1 MILSVR
7 CDKPTF
13 KTVEF
18 KPGFNVVLAE
28 RTKESKDK
36 DSRNALGKSL
46 LIEVIHFCLGAD
58 LDEGKGLGVS
68 HLKDWTFTLDI
79 SLRGK
84 KYSISRNTKDCRK
97 IIIDGDFSDWPLKP
111 EKDDEKNVYYLRI
124 KDWRDILGVLMF
136 NLPVEM
142 PEKKYV
148 PTFRSLFS
156 YFCRRGPGAYQDPFK
171 QFSQQQEW
179 DIQVN
184 NAYLLN
190 LNWEYASDLQ
200 RLKDHEDI
208 LNKLKKAASEGM
220 LKEFIGSI
228 GELEALKVN
237 LEEQIKLGAENIKSF
252 RVHPQYHQIQEDIDR
267 LTIQIHALVNEC
279 NITNQILKRYKE
291 NIEEEKDVSF
301 DKIKEIY
308 QEVGIVFPDKVT
320 KRIDDVVN
328 FTKEVIKNR
337 KEYISSEIDR
347 LENEIKRCNAEIE
360 ALSNERAQSMGILAT
375 HGALEEYMRLQE
387 RHSGV
392 VNQLKDVEGRIDNL
406 RKFEEGKSALK
417 IEREQLLLQARRDLQ
432 AREAQRSVAIKYFN
446 EHSQSLYA
454 ESGFL
459 SIEFVNTGYKFNVD
473 IKGSGSYGIGHMK
486 VFCYD
491 LSLIKLWF
499 KRQDMPGFFI
509 HDSIIFDGVDERQI
523 AKALELAKTESEHYG
538 FQYICTMNSDIIP
551 RQDLSKD
558 FDFDKYVVIKFTDAT
573 PDGGLLGIR
582 F

>member
-7 CDKPTF
+7 CNKPSF
-13 KTVEF
+13 KTIEF

-46 LIEVIHFCLGAD
+46 LIEIIHFCLGAA
-58 LDEGKGLGVS
+58 LKKNVGLGVS
-68 HLKDWTFTLDI
+68 NLGDWTFTLD
-79 SLRGK
+79 LTLHGK
-84 KYSISRNTKDCRK
+84 KYSISRNTKDYGK
-97 IIIDGDFSDWPLKP
+97 IIVEGDFSDWPIKP
-111 EKDDEKNVYYLRI
+111 EKDDETNIYYFKW
-124 KDWRDILGVLMF
+124 KDWNTILGFLMF
-136 NLPVEM
+136 DLPIE
-142 PEKKYV
+142 PLGKKYV
-148 PTFRSLFS
+148 PTFRSLLS

-171 QFSQQQEW
+171 QFSQQREW

-200 RLKDHEDI
+200 RLKDQEDI
-208 LNKLKKAASEGM
+208 LNKLKEAASQGL

-237 LEEQIKLGAENIKSF
+237 LEEQMKLGAENIKSF
-252 RVHPQYHQIQEDIDR
+252 RVHPQYHQIQQDIDR
-267 LTIQIHALVNEC
+267 LTSQIHALVNEC
-279 NITNQILKRYKE
+279 NITNQILKKYTE
-291 NIEEEKDVSF
+291 NIQEEKDVSIG
-301 DKIKEIY
+301 KIKDVY
-308 QEVGIVFPDKVT
+308 QEVGVVFPGKVI

-337 KEYISSEIDR
+337 KEYISSEINR
-347 LENEIKRCNAEIE
+347 LENEIKRCNSEIE
-360 ALSNERAQSMGILAT
+360 ALSNKRAQSMEILAT
-375 HGALEEYMRLQE
+375 HGALEEYMKLQE

-392 VNQLKDVEGRIDNL
+392 VNQLKEVEGRIDNL

-432 AREAQRSVAIKYFN
+432 AREAQRSIAIKYFN

-454 ESGFL
+454 ESGIL
-459 SIEFVNTGYKFNVD
+459 SIEFVNTGYKLNVD

-491 LSLIKLWF
+491 LSLIRIWAK
-499 KRQDMPGFFI
+499 KQHMPGFLI

-523 AKALELAKTESEHYG
+523 AKALELAKIESERYG

-551 RQDLSKD
+551 RKDLSKE
-558 FDFDKYVVIKFTDAT
+558 FDFDKYVVRKFTDAT

>member
-7 CDKPTF
+7 CDKLSF
-13 KTVEF
+13 KNIEF
-18 KPGFNVVLAE
+18 RPGFNVVLAE
-28 RTKESKDK
+28 RTKEAKDK

-46 LIEVIHFCLGAD
+46 LIEIIHFCLGAD
-58 LDEGKGLGVS
+58 LEQGKGLGVS

-79 SLRGK
+79 SLCGK
-84 KYSISRNTKDCRK
+84 KYSISRNTNDYKK
-97 IIIDGDFSDWPLKP
+97 VIIEGDFSDWPVKP
-111 EKDDEKNVYYLRI
+111 EKDDEKNIYFLRI
-124 KDWRDILGVLMF
+124 KDWRDVLGVLMF
-136 NLPVEM
+136 NLPAEIPV
-142 PEKKYV
+142 KKYV

-156 YFCRRGPGAYQDPFK
+156 YFCRRRPGAYQDPFK
-171 QFSQQQEW
+171 QFSQQREW
-179 DIQVN
+179 DLQVN

-200 RLKDHEDI
+200 RLKDQEDI
-208 LNKLKKAASEGM
+208 LNKLKEAASQG
-220 LKEFIGSI
+220 LIKEFIGSI

-252 RVHPQYHQIQEDIDR
+252 RVHPQYHQIQQDIDK
-267 LTIQIHALVNEC
+267 LTSQIHVLVNKS
-279 NITNQILKRYKE
+279 NITNQIFKKYKE
-291 NIEEEKDVSF
+291 NIQEEKYISI
-301 DKIKEIY
+301 DKIKDVY
-308 QEVGIVFPDKVT
+308 QEVGVVFPDKAI

-360 ALSNERAQSMGILAT
+360 ALSNKRAQSMEILST
-375 HGALEEYMRLQE
+375 HGALEEYMKLQE

-392 VNQLKDVEGRIDNL
+392 VNQLKEVEGRIDNL
-406 RKFEEGKSALK
+406 RKFEEGRSALK

-432 AREAQRSVAIKYFN
+432 ARETQRSVAIKYFN

-454 ESGFL
+454 ESGIL

-491 LSLIKLWF
+491 LSLVKMWSKL
-499 KRQDMPGFFI
+499 KDMPGLLI
-509 HDSIIFDGVDERQI
+509 HDSVIFDGVDERQI
-523 AKALELAKTESEHYG
+523 AKALELAKAEAERYG

-551 RQDLSKD
+551 RADLSKD
-558 FDFDKYVVIKFTDAT
+558 FDFDKYVVRKFTDAT

>member
-1 MILSVR
+1 MILSIR
-7 CDKPTF
+7 CDKSSF
-13 KTVEF
+13 KTIKF
-18 KPGFNVVLAE
+18 NPGFNVILAE
-28 RTKESKDK
+28 RTKESKEK

-46 LIEVIHFCLGAD
+46 LIEIIHFCFGSKIKENIGLGASD
-58 LDEGKGLGVS
+58 LS
-68 HLKDWTFTLDI
+68 DWTFTLDVTFH
-79 SLRGK
+79 GK
-84 KYSISRNTKDCRK
+84 KYSISRNTKDHKK
-97 IIIDGDFSDWPLKP
+97 IIVEGDFSDWPIKP
-111 EKDDEKNVYYLRI
+111 EKDDEKNVYYLKD
-124 KDWRDILGVLMF
+124 KDWTTLLGFLMF
-136 NLPVEM
+136 DLPLELL
-142 PEKKYV
+142 ERKYK

-200 RLKDHEDI
+200 RLKDQEDI
-208 LNKLKKAASEGM
+208 LNKLKKAASEGL

-252 RVHPQYHQIQEDIDR
+252 RVHPQYYQIQQEIDR
-267 LTIQIHALVNEC
+267 LTSQIHALVNEC
-279 NITNQILKRYKE
+279 NITNQILNRYKE
-291 NIEEEKDVSF
+291 NIEEEKDVSI

-308 QEVGIVFPDKVT
+308 REVGIVFPDKVT

-347 LENEIKRCNAEIE
+347 LGDEIKRCNAEIE
-360 ALSNERAQSMGILAT
+360 ALSNKRAQSMEILAT
-375 HGALEEYMRLQE
+375 HGALEEYMKLQE
-387 RHSGV
+387 RHTEV

-406 RKFEEGKSALK
+406 RRFEEGKSALK

-446 EHSQSLYA
+446 EHSQALYA
-454 ESGFL
+454 EPGIL
-459 SIEFVNTGYKFNVD
+459 SIEFKDGGYKFNVD
-473 IKGSGSYGIGHMK
+473 IKGSGSHGIGHMK

-491 LSLIKLWF
+491 LNLIKLWS
-499 KRQDMPGFFI
+499 KHKDMPGFLI

-523 AKALELAKTESEHYG
+523 AKALELAKSESEQRN
-538 FQYICTMNSDIIP
+538 FQYICTMNSDTIP
-551 RQDLSKD
+551 KEDLSKD
-558 FDFDKYVVIKFTDAT
+558 FNFDKYVVVRFTDAT
-573 PDGGLLGIR
+573 PNGGLLGIR

>member
-7 CDKPTF
+7 CDKPSF

-46 LIEVIHFCLGAD
+46 LIEIIHFCLGAD
-58 LDEGKGLGVS
+58 LDLGKGLGVLN
-68 HLKDWTFTLDI
+68 LKDWTFTLDM
-79 SLRGK
+79 SLRSK
-84 KYSISRNTKDCRK
+84 KYSISRNTKDYRRV
-97 IIIDGDFSDWPLKP
+97 IIEGDFSDWPLRP
-111 EKDDEKNVYYLRI
+111 EKDDEKNVYYFKI
-124 KDWRDILGVLMF
+124 KDWRDVLGVLMF
-136 NLPVEM
+136 DLPVEM

-171 QFSQQQEW
+171 QFSQQREW
-179 DIQVN
+179 DIQIN

-200 RLKDHEDI
+200 RLKDQEDI
-208 LNKLKKAASEGM
+208 LNKLKEAASQGL

-237 LEEQIKLGAENIKSF
+237 LEEQIKSGAESIKSF
-252 RVHPQYHQIQEDIDR
+252 KVHPQYHQIQQDIDG
-267 LTIQIHALVNEC
+267 LTSQIHALINEC
-279 NITNQILKRYKE
+279 NITNQIFKKYKE
-291 NIEEEKDVSF
+291 NIQDEKDVSIE
-301 DKIKEIY
+301 KIRDVY
-308 QEVGIVFPDKVT
+308 HEVGVVFPDKVL
-320 KRIDDVVN
+320 KRIEDVEN

-347 LENEIKRCNAEIE
+347 LENEIKRCYAEIE
-360 ALSNERAQSMGILAT
+360 ALSNKRAQSMEILAT

-417 IEREQLLLQARRDLQ
+417 IEKEQLLLQARRDLQ
-432 AREAQRSVAIKYFN
+432 AREAQRSIAIKYFN

-459 SIEFVNTGYKFNVD
+459 SIEFVNTGYKFDVD
-473 IKGSGSYGIGHMK
+473 IKGSGSQGIGHMK

-491 LSLIKLWF
+491 LSLMKIWSKN
-499 KRQDMPGFFI
+499 KDMPRFLA

-523 AKALELAKTESEHYG
+523 AKALELAKSESEKYG
-538 FQYICTMNSDIIP
+538 FQYICTMNSDTIP
-551 RQDLSKD
+551 TEDLSKG
-558 FDFDKYVVIKFTDAT
+558 FNFDKYVVVKFSDAR
-573 PDGGLLGIR
+573 PEGGLLGIR